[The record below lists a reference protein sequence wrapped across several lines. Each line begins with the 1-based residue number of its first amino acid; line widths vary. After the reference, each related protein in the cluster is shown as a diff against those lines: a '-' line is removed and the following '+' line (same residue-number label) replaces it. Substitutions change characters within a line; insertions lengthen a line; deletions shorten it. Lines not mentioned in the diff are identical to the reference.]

1 MKEKPINKWS
11 LYKNSMFG
19 VVIFGVCAGLFL
31 FILLQTVTLFSSNPT
46 YGWRDSIA
54 LGMFAGGYGFLL
66 LFSILTLSPI
76 HGPIQ
81 LWKQERALNFSFS
94 EEMEKHNITGSMYVD
109 DQWFISTD
117 EVKIVAI
124 RRDYLQKIHKIKDPN
139 GKKAR
144 LIITLITSNGKKLK
158 LAGSYDNVKKFEHWC
173 LQKDSISLNKQFEKN

>member
-54 LGMFAGGYGFLL
+54 LGMFAGGFLL

-76 HGPIQ
+76 HGLIQ
-81 LWKQERALNFSFS
+81 LWK
-94 EEMEKHNITGSMYVD
+94 
-109 DQWFISTD
+109 
-117 EVKIVAI
+117 
-124 RRDYLQKIHKIKDPN
+124 
-139 GKKAR
+139 
-144 LIITLITSNGKKLK
+144 
-158 LAGSYDNVKKFEHWC
+158 
-173 LQKDSISLNKQFEKN
+173 

>member
-31 FILLQTVTLFSSNPT
+31 FILLQTVTLFSSNLT

-76 HGPIQ
+76 HGLIQ
-81 LWKQERALNFSFS
+81 LWK
-94 EEMEKHNITGSMYVD
+94 
-109 DQWFISTD
+109 
-117 EVKIVAI
+117 
-124 RRDYLQKIHKIKDPN
+124 
-139 GKKAR
+139 
-144 LIITLITSNGKKLK
+144 
-158 LAGSYDNVKKFEHWC
+158 
-173 LQKDSISLNKQFEKN
+173 

>member
-19 VVIFGVCAGLFL
+19 VVIFGVCAGLLL
-31 FILLQTVTLFSSNPT
+31 FILLQMVTLFSSNPT

-76 HGPIQ
+76 HGLIQ

-124 RRDYLQKIHKIKDPN
+124 RRGYLQKIHKIKDPN

-158 LAGSYDNVKKFEHWC
+158 LAGSYDNVKKFEHWY

>member
-1 MKEKPINKWS
+1 MERQYS
-11 LYKNSMFG
+11 LRDVCGRIWLLIVVLNSH
-19 VVIFGVCAGLFL
+19 
-31 FILLQTVTLFSSNPT
+31 TKSNPWT
-46 YGWRDSIA
+46 HSTLEARTSLKLFV
-54 LGMFAGGYGFLL
+54 LGRNGK
-66 LFSILTLSPI
+66 T
-76 HGPIQ
+76 Q
-81 LWKQERALNFSFS
+81 
-94 EEMEKHNITGSMYVD
+94 HNRQYGSMYVD

-158 LAGSYDNVKKFEHWC
+158 LAGSYDNVKKFEHWY